1 MNGVG
6 NDFIINSLID
16 YFIKNK
22 HLRDKSLVVIGLT
35 SHSRLE
41 FLRKNSEEVFYTNLS
56 SWKEKEFV
64 KNFFEERFNERFYYL
79 KFLRKIILLQSLL
92 KNWNISYIM
101 FEALD
106 NGHQSFK
113 NDLEVLNLLNE
124 IDISRTFKLFEGSF
138 FDFVNTDNQNKD
150 GHPNHIGHKEM
161 AELLYEFIIKNR
173 D

>member
-1 MNGVG
+1 MMISQIVASGCSFTYGYGLSNPTEESWSGQLSKLLNLDCINLAMNGVG

-22 HLRDKSLVVIGLT
+22 NLRDKSLVIIGLT
-35 SHSRLE
+35 SYSRIE
-41 FLRKNSEEVFYTNLS
+41 FLRKHSEEVFYTNLS
-56 SWKEKEFV
+56 SWKEKEFI

-92 KNWNISYIM
+92 KNWNVSYIM

-113 NDLEVLNLLNE
+113 NDL
-124 IDISRTFKLFEGSF
+124 
-138 FDFVNTDNQNKD
+138 
-150 GHPNHIGHKEM
+150 
-161 AELLYEFIIKNR
+161 
-173 D
+173 